1 MILRVRISAFLFP
14 QDTSASSVGASGL
27 RSNSRILIN
36 QSLLPGSK
44 RAFPD
49 PGAAVAWK
57 NFLLLLEDP
66 LVSVRDLKLIVPE
79 HCARLYPKEPKV
91 TVVDVKDAHGYD
103 LDEDYLVAQI
113 LTPGEESL
121 QVVLSAEEGKAVLNS
136 PTKQTVPRK
145 RANVAKSASTQPPQI
160 KAPLPSK
167 APASIITPPETPPA
181 PSQPV
186 LTKPALVKMVDQQ
199 VLEQF
204 TSTIASADKLPQ
216 ITAPISS
223 SSEETSSSS
232 AEEESEE
239 ESIESSSPRI
249 EQQQKE
255 ESSSEEDLSEED
267 SSSEEESEKENE
279 MPISPS
285 PMPAPV
291 IQVPA
296 EVPVQPKVE
305 EESESESDTT
315 SSSAPSPQKPTT
327 KTAAAVAAAGGR
339 KYGTNLF
346 KKLPAGNKK

>member
-14 QDTSASSVGASGL
+14 QDTSASSVSASAL
-27 RSNSRILIN
+27 RSNPRILIN

-113 LTPGEESL
+113 LAPGEESL

-223 SSEETSSSS
+223 SSAETSS

-239 ESIESSSPRI
+239 ESIESSSTRI
-249 EQQQKE
+249 QQKE
-255 ESSSEEDLSEED
+255 ESSSEAEPSEED

-291 IQVPA
+291 IQMPA

-315 SSSAPSPQKPTT
+315 SSSASSPQKPTT
-327 KTAAAVAAAGGR
+327 KTAAAAAATGGR